1 MLDDRR
7 RFLTPVFDRS
17 RITFRETRYRRTK
30 NKELLLE
37 VERRFIDVFGGNEN
51 AVVWNQ
57 LIILWKFY

>member
-7 RFLTPVFDRS
+7 RFLTPVFDRC